1 MENKESGKSN
11 LTNENSIVRNITKT
25 AKKEGV
31 AKGALISGI
40 IAFVVL
46 ISAALY
52 VNSQFRQER
61 NEHLALMEE
70 QQNTFTKQVTERDS
84 TINDWLLTFDQ
95 IEKDMNLIKQKEN
108 IITVNS
114 SDKEFSKD
122 KRGQVLEDIKYINTL
137 LENNKKKI
145 ASLNAQLKNSGVVI
159 TGLQARV
166 TSLETTIQQYET
178 DIAGLKETLVKKDFE
193 IGQLNTQMTA
203 LEQTI
208 TQKDEEITG
217 QTLKLN
223 EAFYTSGTYR
233 ELKDK
238 GIVSKVGGFL
248 GLGRRE
254 SMARDLNDSLFAR
267 IDVRDLK
274 TIPINSKNAK
284 LITRHPSDSYSLVQE
299 NPNKIAYLEIKNPEL
314 FWKNSKYAVVEIIK

>member
-40 IAFVVL
+40 IAFVIL
-46 ISAALY
+46 IAAALY

-166 TSLETTIQQYET
+166 TSLETAIQQYET

>member
-1 MENKESGKSN
+1 MENKENGKSN

-40 IAFVVL
+40 IAFVIL
-46 ISAALY
+46 IAAALY

-166 TSLETTIQQYET
+166 TSLETAIQQYET

-254 SMARDLNDSLFAR
+254 SMARDLSDTLFAR
-267 IDVRDLK
+267 IDVRELK
-274 TIPINSKNAK
+274 TIPINSRNAK

>member
-1 MENKESGKSN
+1 
-11 LTNENSIVRNITKT
+11 
-25 AKKEGV
+25 
-31 AKGALISGI
+31 
-40 IAFVVL
+40 
-46 ISAALY
+46 
-52 VNSQFRQER
+52 
-61 NEHLALMEE
+61 MEE

-166 TSLETTIQQYET
+166 TSLETAIQQYET